1 LPLKEIFL
9 FCPRATK
16 GHLLCPHPCP
26 LSHIYIYGF
35 SGNFCRER
43 GSGPMSITEGSPSV
57 IIAFKSTL
65 MVFRLSDLQNRDE
78 GLLRSPVFKPR
89 ATEEALL
96 YP

>member
-1 LPLKEIFL
+1 
-9 FCPRATK
+9 
-16 GHLLCPHPCP
+16 
-26 LSHIYIYGF
+26 
-35 SGNFCRER
+35 
-43 GSGPMSITEGSPSV
+43 MSITEGSPSV